1 MVYKLWKLLYKD
13 SDVWEGGNRRWI
25 MGVQDLIKKSMIH
38 TSENVIIM
46 PIALYNECADKNQE
60 EKGNK

>member
-1 MVYKLWKLLYKD
+1 
-13 SDVWEGGNRRWI
+13 

-46 PIALYNECADKNQE
+46 PIDLYNECADKNQE

>member
-1 MVYKLWKLLYKD
+1 
-13 SDVWEGGNRRWI
+13 